1 MIEPSSPP
9 PTAYLICKRDRTE
22 LPDRL
27 PHFSQVLEKTKLAA
41 FFSCWFAEREVH
53 VRTQA
58 KLKLG
63 YYPLAAAEA
72 RWIGKYL
79 EFPVESA
86 SVLDPCA
93 GTGAA
98 LHLLTEGA
106 RVRRYGVELDAYR
119 AGEAQQT
126 LDEVIQGSAF
136 DTHAPIDS
144 FSLLYL
150 NPPYDFEMGEGH
162 NQRMERLFLEHVARW
177 VRPGG
182 VLVLIVPYNRV
193 LDCRTVLT
201 PQFRDKAIYRLTEPE
216 ATLYK
221 QVVLFGIRRTR
232 QERERLNDHAVG
244 QANRKLHEMTRRYE
258 DIPALPD
265 VPDRTYIVPPSATS
279 KLDYRG
285 LPLDALE
292 DLLDRSPAW
301 RQAQRITH
309 APKPEF
315 SGRPLTSLHQGHVAM
330 LCTSGVMNG
339 CFGHGTDRHVAYW
352 ESVKVVD
359 RHEEED
365 EGTTVIRERERFSQR
380 LTLLYADGRMA
391 LLSERAPESTSRKE
405 DLHAER
411 TLAYGPAN
419 DDAAKPRGDHECHG
433 GPELACG

>member
-1 MIEPSSPP
+1 
-9 PTAYLICKRDRTE
+9 
-22 LPDRL
+22 
-27 PHFSQVLEKTKLAA
+27 
-41 FFSCWFAEREVH
+41 

-72 RWIGKYL
+72 RRIRNHL
-79 EFPVESA
+79 EFPGELA

-98 LHLLTEGA
+98 LHRITEGTP
-106 RVRRYGVELDAYR
+106 VRRYGIELDAYR
-119 AGEAQQT
+119 AREARQT

-136 DTHAPIDS
+136 DTHAAIES

-150 NPPYDFEMGEGH
+150 NPPYDFEIGQGQ
-162 NQRMERLFLEHVARW
+162 NQRMEPLFLEHVARW

-182 VLVLIVPYNRV
+182 VLILIVPYNRV
-193 LDCRTVLT
+193 VDCRTVLT
-201 PQFRDKAIYRLTEPE
+201 PQFKDKAVYRLTEPE

-221 QVVLFGIRRTR
+221 QVVVLGIRRTR
-232 QERERLNDHAVG
+232 QERERLNDHMVG
-244 QANRKLHEMTRRYE
+244 QANRKLQEMTRRYE
-258 DIPALPD
+258 DIAVLPD
-265 VPDRTYIVPPSATS
+265 VPDRTYIVPPSAPA

-339 CFGHGTDRHVAYW
+339 CFGHGSERHVAYW
-352 ESVKVVD
+352 ECVKVVD

-365 EGTTVIRERERFSQR
+365 EGTIVIHERERFSQR

-391 LLSERAPESTSRKE
+391 LLSERASETASRKE
-405 DLHAER
+405 DQHGQR
-411 TLAYGPAN
+411 TLAHGPAE
-419 DDAAKPRGDHECHG
+419 DDTANPRGDHACHS